1 MAKEQFIRKK
11 AVELL
16 EKEGFVYWYP
26 AKVRFKQ
33 NDIFGVFDLV
43 CWRKRTTKIKFLQLT
58 TLANFS
64 ARKKKIN
71 DFLRKNRFPRK
82 AAVGIEVWGWNQR
95 KKEFRIETV

>member
-1 MAKEQFIRKK
+1 MAKEKEIRKK
-11 AVELL
+11 AVETL

-43 CWRKRTTKIKFLQLT
+43 CWKKKTTKIKFIQLT
-58 TLANFS
+58 TLSNIS
-64 ARKKKIN
+64 TRKRKIN

-82 AAVGIEVWGWNQR
+82 VSVGIEIWGWNQQ
-95 KKEFRIETV
+95 KKVFKIEKI